1 MSFGARR
8 WKAGTRIG
16 PLLLGMGMVLVLTA
30 GLAASPVAESVPE
43 VRIADAR
50 GDWGHPNPYLHYP
63 RGPDYIRMSWV
74 FDTLIWK
81 DEHGFRPA
89 LARSWTYDPGTL
101 AFVDRGTDAAGHDVP
116 ADPGRNP
123 VGEGDAAEGA
133 RAPGQN
139 AGRPVSAAD
148 DRSSAGGRSR
158 PMARGN
164 GHDVGV
170 LPAGPAQA
178 VNLPDAA
185 ARPLT

>member
-1 MSFGARR
+1 MICGACR

-16 PLLLGMGMVLVLTA
+16 HLLLGIGMVLVLTA
-30 GLAASPVAESVPE
+30 GLAASPVAEPVPE
-43 VRIADAR
+43 VRIADGC

-63 RGPDYIRMSWV
+63 RGPGYIRMSWV

-89 LARSWTYDPGTL
+89 LARSWTYDPETL
-101 AFVDRGTDAAGHDVP
+101 AFVDRGTDAAGHGVP
-116 ADPGRNP
+116 ADPSRNP

-148 DRSSAGGRSR
+148 DRSSAGAGSW
-158 PMARGN
+158 PMVRGN
-164 GHDVGV
+164 GEDVGV

-178 VNLPDAA
+178 VNQPDTGAGA
-185 ARPLT
+185 LT